1 MRSSLVKAGIIAL
14 ALVGPWIGE
23 ASAADPLAE
32 VALILENGRFSPEE
46 LRVKAGSPFML
57 VITNKDPKDE
67 EFEIES
73 LKIEKVV
80 PAGRTRR
87 VKMPALRPGVYHF
100 IGEYAQATAKG
111 RLVAE

>member
-32 VALILENGRFSPEE
+32 VALTLENGRFSPEE

-57 VITNKDPKDE
+57 VITNKDLKDE

-87 VKMPALRPGVYHF
+87 VKMPGLRPGVYHF

>member
-1 MRSSLVKAGIIAL
+1 MRSSLVNAVIIAL

-23 ASAADPLAE
+23 PMADPLAE
-32 VALILENGRFSPEE
+32 VELTLENGRFSPEE

-67 EFEIES
+67 EFEIQS

-87 VKMPALRPGVYHF
+87 VKMPGLRPGVYRF
-100 IGEYAQATAKG
+100 NGEYAEATAKG
-111 RLVAE
+111 RLVVE

>member
-1 MRSSLVKAGIIAL
+1 MRSSLVNAGIIAL

-32 VALILENGRFSPEE
+32 VALTLENGRFSPEE

-57 VITNKDPKDE
+57 VITNKELKDE
-67 EFEIES
+67 EFEIQS

-87 VKMPALRPGVYHF
+87 VKMPALRPGVYRF
-100 IGEYAQATAKG
+100 NGEYAEATAKG
-111 RLVAE
+111 RLVVE

>member
-1 MRSSLVKAGIIAL
+1 MRFSLVKAVIMAF
-14 ALVGPWIGE
+14 AMVGPWIGE
-23 ASAADPLAE
+23 ASAADPLVE
-32 VALILENGRFSPEE
+32 VALTLENGRFNPEE

-57 VITNKDPKDE
+57 VITNNDPKDE

-87 VKMPALRPGVYHF
+87 VKMPGLRPGVYRF
-100 IGEYAQATAKG
+100 IGEYTQTTAKG

>member
-32 VALILENGRFSPEE
+32 VALTLENGRFSPEE

-57 VITNKDPKDE
+57 VITNKELKDE
-67 EFEIES
+67 EFEIQS

-87 VKMPALRPGVYHF
+87 VKMPALRPGVYRF
-100 IGEYAQATAKG
+100 NGEYAEATANG
-111 RLVAE
+111 RLVVE

>member
-1 MRSSLVKAGIIAL
+1 MRSSLVKAVIMAF
-14 ALVGPWIGE
+14 AMVGPWIGE
-23 ASAADPLAE
+23 PLAADPLAE
-32 VALILENGRFSPEE
+32 VALTLENGRFSPEE
-46 LRVKAGSPFML
+46 LQVKAGSPFML
-57 VITNKDPKDE
+57 VITNKDSKDE

-87 VKMPALRPGVYHF
+87 VKMPALRAGVYRF

-111 RLVAE
+111 RLVAK

>member
-1 MRSSLVKAGIIAL
+1 MRSSLVKAVIIAL

-23 ASAADPLAE
+23 PMADPLAE
-32 VALILENGRFSPEE
+32 VELTLENGRFSPEE

-67 EFEIES
+67 EFEIQI

-87 VKMPALRPGVYHF
+87 VKMPALRPGVYRF
-100 IGEYAQATAKG
+100 NGEYAEATAKG
-111 RLVAE
+111 RLVVE

>member
-1 MRSSLVKAGIIAL
+1 MRSSPVKAAIIAL
-14 ALVGPWIGE
+14 AMVGPWIGE
-23 ASAADPLAE
+23 PMADSLAE
-32 VALILENGRFSPEE
+32 VELTLENGRFSPEE

-87 VKMPALRPGVYHF
+87 VKMPGLRPGVYRF
-100 IGEYAQATAKG
+100 IGEYTQATAKG

>member
-1 MRSSLVKAGIIAL
+1 MRSSPVKAAIIAL
-14 ALVGPWIGE
+14 AMVGPWIGE
-23 ASAADPLAE
+23 PMADSLAE
-32 VALILENGRFSPEE
+32 VELTLENGRFSPEE

-67 EFEIES
+67 EFEIQS

-87 VKMPALRPGVYHF
+87 VKMPGLRPGVYRF
-100 IGEYAQATAKG
+100 IGEYTQATAKG

>member
-1 MRSSLVKAGIIAL
+1 MKAWLAKAGIIAL
-14 ALVGPWIGE
+14 ALVGIWISE
-23 ASAADPLAE
+23 ASPADPPAE
-32 VALILENGRFSPEE
+32 VALTLENGRFSPEE

-57 VITNKDPKDE
+57 VITNKDPRDE

-73 LKIEKVV
+73 LNIEKVV

-87 VKMPALRPGVYHF
+87 VKMPGLRPGVYRF
-100 IGEYAQATAKG
+100 IGEHAQATAKG

>member
-1 MRSSLVKAGIIAL
+1 MRSSLVKAVIIAL
-14 ALVGPWIGE
+14 AMVGPWIGE
-23 ASAADPLAE
+23 PMADSLAE
-32 VALILENGRFSPEE
+32 VELTLENGRFSPEE
-46 LRVKAGSPFML
+46 LRVKAGSSFML

-67 EFEIES
+67 EFEIQS

-87 VKMPALRPGVYHF
+87 VKMPGLRPGVYRF
-100 IGEYAQATAKG
+100 IGEYTQATAKG

>member
-1 MRSSLVKAGIIAL
+1 MRSSPVKAAIIAL
-14 ALVGPWIGE
+14 AMVGPWIGE
-23 ASAADPLAE
+23 PMAADPLAE
-32 VALILENGRFSPEE
+32 VELTLESGRFSPEE

-67 EFEIES
+67 EFEIQS

-87 VKMPALRPGVYHF
+87 VKMPALPPGVYRF
-100 IGEYAQATAKG
+100 NGEYAEATAKG
-111 RLVAE
+111 RLVVE

>member
-1 MRSSLVKAGIIAL
+1 MRSSLVNAVIIAL

-23 ASAADPLAE
+23 PMADPLAE
-32 VALILENGRFSPEE
+32 VELTLENGRFSPEE

-67 EFEIES
+67 EFEIQS

-87 VKMPALRPGVYHF
+87 VKMPGLRPGVYRF
-100 IGEYAQATAKG
+100 IGEYTQATAKG

>member
-1 MRSSLVKAGIIAL
+1 MRPSVVKGVIIGWVR
-14 ALVGPWIGE
+14 VGQGFGE
-23 ASAADPLAE
+23 RMAADPLAE
-32 VALILENGRFSPEE
+32 VTLTLENGRFSPEE

-87 VKMPALRPGVYHF
+87 VKMPGLRPGVYRF
-100 IGEYAQATAKG
+100 IGEYAQATA
-111 RLVAE
+111 

>member
-1 MRSSLVKAGIIAL
+1 MRSSLVKAGIVAL
-14 ALVGPWIGE
+14 ALFGTWIGE
-23 ASAADPLAE
+23 TSAADPLAE
-32 VALILENGRFSPEE
+32 VALTLEGGRFSPEE

-57 VITNKDPKDE
+57 VITNKDLKDE

-87 VKMPALRPGVYHF
+87 VKMPGLRPGVYPF

>member
-1 MRSSLVKAGIIAL
+1 MRSSLVKAGIVAL

-23 ASAADPLAE
+23 PMAADPLAE
-32 VALILENGRFSPEE
+32 VALTLENGRFSPEE

-57 VITNKDPKDE
+57 VITNKDSKDE

-87 VKMPALRPGVYHF
+87 VKMPALRPGVYRF

>member
-1 MRSSLVKAGIIAL
+1 MRFALVKAGIIAL
-14 ALVGPWIGE
+14 ALIGLWIGE

-32 VALILENGRFSPEE
+32 VTLTLENGRFSPEE

-57 VITNKDPKDE
+57 VITNKDPRDE

-87 VKMPALRPGVYHF
+87 VKMPGLRPGVYPF